1 MPQYK
6 IVFARSAR
14 KELQTLSHIVAEH
27 ILTKIEMLVS
37 DPRPSGC
44 KKLHGQLGLWRIRV
58 GEYRII
64 YSIDDDNRVV
74 DVSVIRHRSDAY
86 R

>member
-1 MPQYK
+1 MPQYR

-14 KELQTLSHIVAEH
+14 KELQTIPRAVAEH
-27 ILTKIEMLVS
+27 VLEKIGSLLVN
-37 DPRPSGC
+37 PRPSGC
-44 KKLHGQLGLWRIRV
+44 KKLHGQSGLWRIRV
-58 GEYRII
+58 GEYRIV
-64 YSIDDDNRVV
+64 YSIDDANRVI

>member
-1 MPQYK
+1 MPRYE

-14 KELQTLSHIVAEH
+14 KELQAISTDVAER
-27 ILTKIEMLVS
+27 ILEKIGLLAS
-37 DPRPSGC
+37 NPRPSGC
-44 KKLHGQLGLWRIRV
+44 KKLQGHSNLWRVRV

-64 YSIDDDNRVV
+64 YSIDDDKHLIDISVV
-74 DVSVIRHRSDAY
+74 RHRSEAY